1 MKRKISLSTTV
12 TLVLLTMAL
21 TVSLTMLLAMRHFN
35 NQLQLV
41 SKRQAMY
48 SYINEVD
55 KIVRE
60 YYPDMNE
67 SLLQQGLAQGYIA
80 GIDDPYAAYYSPEN
94 YRDEKLRLAG
104 RAKNIGVVLG
114 EMKNTVTGT
123 MDVVASSVYTNSA
136 AARAGIVQNDVVT
149 EVNGAPVAG
158 RTVQEWQEL
167 INSSAE
173 ISLTVRRGEGNPVYS
188 ITADEYDVRSVDSTV
203 LDNIGYIKIIAFYDN
218 TPAQFKNVVD
228 SLLKQEVRGIVFDLR
243 SNVGG
248 STKAV
253 QDMLSQVMPLGAYG
267 TMTDTKGNVTKL
279 TTKVSKVLTLPT
291 VTLIDAATA
300 GEAEFFAGVLQ
311 EAGLTTVMGQRSA
324 GKAKY
329 QKTFV
334 LEQNNSALRLT
345 IGEYGLMKGGSWE
358 GEGIAPT
365 EEITLP
371 PEYVDNPALP
381 YHENPQ
387 VQAAVDF
394 LKASADKPNVDP
406 PIGGT
411 TTDPSDTTTT
421 TTTVP
426 ETDESGT
433 TTAPTTAN

>member
-80 GIDDPYAAYYSPEN
+80 GIDDPYAAYYSPDD

-104 RAKNIGVVLG
+104 RAKNIGVELG

-123 MDVVASSVYTNSA
+123 IDVVVSSVNANSA
-136 AARAGIVQNDVVT
+136 AARAGIVKGDVVT
-149 EVNGAPVAG
+149 EVNGLSVTG
-158 RTVQEWQEL
+158 RTIQEWQEL
-167 INSSAE
+167 IRSSTE
-173 ISLTVRRGEGNPVYS
+173 ISLTVHRGEGYPSYP

-203 LDNIGYIKIIAFYDN
+203 LDNIGYVKIMAFYGN

-248 STKAV
+248 SSKAV

-279 TTKVSKVLTLPT
+279 TTKVSKGLTLPT
-291 VTLIDAATA
+291 VTLIDANTA

-329 QKTFV
+329 QNIFV

-358 GEGIAPT
+358 GKGIVPT
-365 EEITLP
+365 EVIELP
-371 PEYVDNPALP
+371 PDYIENPALP
-381 YHENPQ
+381 YNENPQ

-394 LKASADKPNVDP
+394 LKKSSDKPNVDP

-411 TTDPSDTTTT
+411 TTNPTDPT
-421 TTTVP
+421 
-426 ETDESGT
+426 T
-433 TTAPTTAN
+433 TTAPEASGSGTATITAPSSAN